1 MTEGQPQVAR
11 VEPGEVTPTL
21 VTTLDTGALVS
32 RIEAGVVA
40 LTGPGAVTSFQGL
53 LTNDVELPGDGS
65 FVYGALLTPKG
76 MIVVDGWA
84 ARLGATVSY
93 TVPAHGGGR
102 ERALAIFTRS
112 VPPRLA
118 RVSDRTS
125 EVAVYRLAGPGALA
139 VAVAAG
145 LEVPPAAGRVLP
157 RADGVETARATEGA
171 PFVLQVTV
179 PAAAADL
186 LAARLEAAGA
196 VAAGPATL
204 ELSRILAGWPRL
216 GAEVDDRTIPQE
228 ARLDQIG
235 GVSYT
240 KGCYTGQET
249 VARLHFR
256 GHVNRQIRGL
266 LFDPEPPAAPADGWS
281 VVTYVDRDVGRV
293 TSLAFVPETG
303 VTDPAAWQAAARGV
317 RAIVHSAAIV
327 QRRAS
332 WEQYV
337 AVNVDGT
344 RLAVDAART
353 AGARLIHIS
362 SVAVYA
368 GSAAYPATPERR
380 DENFPFQPIAAPD
393 FYARSKRMAE
403 DVVREAAS
411 HRDLEVAALRPTVI
425 YGERDRLFTPRVLR
439 AARLR
444 FVPRIGPGTNRL
456 SCVYAGNVASAA
468 VAALDAPLQG
478 FRVYNVTSDGPP
490 ALSQREFFAAFA
502 AALGR
507 RTWSIPI
514 PTPLAGLVIG
524 LFTARRLARAAV
536 SFASG
541 DNPYTDERIR
551 GELGWRPPTQAR
563 AAIGRTVAW
572 CLENEKPGH

>member
-21 VTTLDTGALVS
+21 VTTLYTGALVS
-32 RIEAGVVA
+32 RVEAGVVA

-157 RADGVETARATEGA
+157 RPDGVETARATEGA

-179 PAAAADL
+179 PAAAAAL

-256 GHVNRQIRGL
+256 GHVRSEEHTSELQSRLHLVCRL
-266 LFDPEPPAAPADGWS
+266 LLEKKKQTHPQPPLLPQLCS
-281 VVTYVDRDVGRV
+281 KFNH
-293 TSLAFVPETG
+293 L
-303 VTDPAAWQAAARGV
+303 
-317 RAIVHSAAIV
+317 
-327 QRRAS
+327 
-332 WEQYV
+332 
-337 AVNVDGT
+337 
-344 RLAVDAART
+344 
-353 AGARLIHIS
+353 
-362 SVAVYA
+362 
-368 GSAAYPATPERR
+368 
-380 DENFPFQPIAAPD
+380 QPHTCSG
-393 FYARSKRMAE
+393 F
-403 DVVREAAS
+403 
-411 HRDLEVAALRPTVI
+411 AAL
-425 YGERDRLFTPRVLR
+425 ELR
-439 AARLR
+439 R
-444 FVPRIGPGTNRL
+444 T
-456 SCVYAGNVASAA
+456 
-468 VAALDAPLQG
+468 
-478 FRVYNVTSDGPP
+478 
-490 ALSQREFFAAFA
+490 SQRTTLAQQYQS
-502 AALGR
+502 LNHTR
-507 RTWSIPI
+507 MRVRTP
-514 PTPLAGLVIG
+514 
-524 LFTARRLARAAV
+524 
-536 SFASG
+536 
-541 DNPYTDERIR
+541 D
-551 GELGWRPPTQAR
+551 
-563 AAIGRTVAW
+563 
-572 CLENEKPGH
+572 